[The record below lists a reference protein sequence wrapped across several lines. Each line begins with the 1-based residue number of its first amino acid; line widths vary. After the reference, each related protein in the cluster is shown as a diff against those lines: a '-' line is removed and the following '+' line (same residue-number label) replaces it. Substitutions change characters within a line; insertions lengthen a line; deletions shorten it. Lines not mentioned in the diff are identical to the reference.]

1 MDLIHSLRRTSL
13 ECDRTPTRHLY
24 HDIYTSCISCYC
36 AWDSLRTCSSRKT
49 TLLWLNS
56 QEQDRSFPPSIIL
69 FRISSYIEDEEGDID
84 YLNKSE
90 ALSRFVKC
98 VSVRYPLRKLSINLP
113 PQIQCD
119 KPTWIWIEELADYR
133 SSTYIPRSSSTSEE
147 EEPQI
152 WNLEDILSDHTSYFY
167 LEDLQFCRCIQN
179 RYSERQDSRGKLFFP
194 KLV

>member
-1 MDLIHSLRRTSL
+1 M
-13 ECDRTPTRHLY
+13 
-24 HDIYTSCISCYC
+24 
-36 AWDSLRTCSSRKT
+36 
-49 TLLWLNS
+49 NS

-119 KPTWIWIEELADYR
+119 KPTWI
-133 SSTYIPRSSSTSEE
+133 
-147 EEPQI
+147 
-152 WNLEDILSDHTSYFY
+152 
-167 LEDLQFCRCIQN
+167 
-179 RYSERQDSRGKLFFP
+179 
-194 KLV
+194 